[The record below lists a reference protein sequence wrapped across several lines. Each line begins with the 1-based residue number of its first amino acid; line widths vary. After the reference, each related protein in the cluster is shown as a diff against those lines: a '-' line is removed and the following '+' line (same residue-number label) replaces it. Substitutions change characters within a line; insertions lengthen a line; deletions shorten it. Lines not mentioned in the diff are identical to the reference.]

1 MKLVSYVTDADAPR
15 DAGRGGVLLGNDIF
29 DLETLIRW
37 AARNGT
43 ALSPAG
49 NLSGPP
55 VTVLDLLKLG
65 PIALDEVRHAAA
77 IAQHAPPDDLK
88 LQQGLVYDLGAVP
101 LRAPVPNPPAIR
113 DFHTF
118 EQHVKAARARH
129 GAAMNSDWYE
139 LPVFYFSNP
148 SEVYG
153 PDEAVPCPRQSHELD
168 FELEIACVIGREGK
182 NIAAEDAAEF
192 IAGYCIMND
201 WSARD
206 LWRKEQPLNLG
217 PAKGK
222 DFATSLG
229 PWLVTSDEL
238 TDFRGGSGE
247 TERLNLAMTARINGD
262 MLSNDNAK
270 NMHYSFPRI
279 IEQASMHAR
288 LRPGD
293 VIGSGACGSGC
304 ILELGT
310 ERHRWLQPGDTV
322 ELAIEQLGL
331 LRNTIVATAT
341 EKQEK

>member
-1 MKLVSYVTDADAPR
+1 MKLVSYVTDPTAPR

-49 NLSGPP
+49 NLQGPP

-65 PIALDEVRHAAA
+65 PIALDEVRHAAS
-77 IAQHAPPDDLK
+77 IAQHARPDDLK
-88 LQQGLVYDLGAVP
+88 LQPGLVYDLGAVL

-113 DFHTF
+113 DFYTF
-118 EQHVKAARARH
+118 EQHVKAARARR
-129 GAAMNSDWYE
+129 GAEMNPDWYK
-139 LPVFYFSNP
+139 LPVFYFSNT

-153 PDEAVPCPRQSHELD
+153 PDEAIPYPQQSHEVD

-182 NIAAEDAAEF
+182 NISAADAADF
-192 IAGYCIMND
+192 IAGYFIMND

-206 LWRKEQPLNLG
+206 LWRKEQSLNMG

-229 PWLVTSDEL
+229 PWLVTPDEL
-238 TDFRGGSGE
+238 ADFRTGKGNS
-247 TERLNLAMTARINGD
+247 ERLNLSMTARINGD
-262 MLSNDNAK
+262 MLSTDTAK
-270 NMHYSFPRI
+270 NMYYGFPQLV
-279 IEQASMHAR
+279 EQASMHVR

-293 VIGSGACGSGC
+293 VIGSGTCGTGC

-322 ELAIEQLGL
+322 ELAIERLGL
-331 LRNTIVATAT
+331 LRNTIA
-341 EKQEK
+341 EPQQ